1 MPIQRTFQEIPEGKL
16 TEADQQ
22 SISLDL
28 GWSKG
33 LDWQELLHSKRVL
46 IISEAGAGKTY
57 ECRTQCQRLWDAG
70 EPAFFLELATLAASD
85 VRTMLSY
92 EEEVRLDAW
101 ITSQSDIATFFLDSI
116 DELKLSLGSFE
127 QALKRL
133 AKGISGQLSRARIVI
148 TTRPIPFDEQLV
160 RRILPLPLLRETEPS
175 ADAFAQIAL
184 QGRMSRREEKQK
196 NLPSEWRMVAL
207 MPFSDAQ
214 IAEFS
219 AGQKVVDTQLLLED
233 LRRRNALE
241 FARRPQDLIEL
252 CADWRDHKRIRF
264 HAEQVEANVRVKLK
278 PREDRTEPADLSLD
292 RAIEGA
298 SRLALALITTRRLTI
313 RHNAEADVC
322 SEDIALDP
330 AVILHDWAPDE
341 RKALLER
348 PLFGFASYGR
358 VRFHHRSVAEYL
370 AAKRINILRGRGMST
385 RALKRL
391 IFAQT
396 KGKTIVRPS
405 KRPIAGWLAL
415 SESLVYET
423 LRDHEPAI
431 LLTEGDPESLTA
443 LQRKEA
449 LRSYVKRYGHGGW
462 RGLSVPQ
469 IQIHRF
475 ASPELSSEIEG
486 LWAQGIENGEVREIL
501 LQLIEMGPIPD
512 CVNIAYAV
520 VLDSSAPIYE
530 RILGIEALLEFN
542 DPRLESITADI
553 AENSS
558 CYPDALARGVVARL
572 FPKNLSAARLCQIL
586 AWVAGDEHTVDELSW
601 RLPHL
606 ITNSDFDS
614 VTLIEL
620 RDGLSDLV
628 TASLKWQND
637 WSPLI
642 SDHSH
647 LSGALTATCVRG
659 LKNGEPEDWLPS
671 CALAFRIGLREN
683 SSRDFRP
690 ELEELLEK
698 LPPAQNALLFW
709 ADDKLTQSL
718 HPVLDPWKRCCRRAF
733 DGPAKIVPDR
743 DWTWIKADLSNVARS
758 PHDRAMLLE
767 VAGRITPT
775 GEERLDHLQNLRAL
789 VADLPELQST
799 IDGWLAPPKRNE
811 EHERLER
818 EWAAR
823 RKKEERQEAKY
834 HESWVKFWREVAE
847 HPEVVFAADRS
858 GGTAWN
864 LWRAMRQAGDES
876 RASGW
881 NRRFIEDH
889 FGKETADQLRLT
901 LMNIWRGDQPTLVSE
916 RPDDAKNTYLVRWQL
931 GLAAIY
937 AEAED
942 SQWVQKLS
950 HEEALLAARYATL
963 ELNGL
968 PLWMDALAKKYS
980 GAIDATL
987 GNELSLEL
995 DGKAGQQ
1002 WHSMLLQ
1009 GICNASEA
1017 VIAVFLP
1024 RLRKWMSANCS
1035 RLDEDENH
1043 CGAVQ
1048 RLAMV
1053 AGALRKHG
1061 TPEDRDFLRAVA
1073 IQCLSENPA
1082 SLIEKVW
1089 LPLLLRLDARSG
1101 LDAFE
1106 RRIETI
1112 EPSARSEAVI
1122 LFGEI
1127 FGDRHDGINLEDP
1140 QFTPQLLLRL
1150 MRLAY
1155 YHVRPADDVRH
1166 VGAYTPD
1173 QRDHAEQ
1180 GRSLIVNALLA
1191 IKGEEGWAAKLEMAT
1206 DPLCS
1211 HFKDRILAVAEE
1223 RWAAEIDSEIFDDA
1237 QAVALDQT
1245 GEAPPSTG
1253 ETMFAV
1259 MVDRLQDLDEEL
1271 LRDTSPREAWSRIA
1285 DEKAMRRVIAHEL
1298 NHLSKGLYKIDQEA
1312 VTADEK
1318 ETDIRLRSIASPYE
1332 AVIELK
1338 LADERTAD
1346 DLLTTIENQLV
1357 TKYMAAE
1364 TSRSG
1369 CLLVT
1374 LARHRT
1380 WHYPDAKHVIDFTQL
1395 IALLKEEASRVI
1407 EKFGGSLRLQ
1417 VYALDLRPRLQT
1429 EVKQSKRR
1437 RRR

>member
-1 MPIQRTFQEIPEGKL
+1 MSIQRTFQEIPEGKL

-85 VRTMLSY
+85 VRAMLGH

-101 ITSQSDIATFFLDSI
+101 IASQSDIATFFMDSI

-133 AKGISGQLSRARIVI
+133 AKGISGQLGRARIVI

-160 RRILPLPLLRETEPS
+160 RRLLPLPILREIEPS
-175 ADAFAQIAL
+175 ADTFAQIAL
-184 QGRMSRREEKQK
+184 QGRVSRREEEQK
-196 NLPSEWRMVAL
+196 NLPADWRMVAL

-219 AGQKVVDTQLLLED
+219 QGQKVVDPQLLLDD

-278 PREDRTEPADLSLD
+278 PREDRAEPADLSLD

-298 SRLALALITTRRLTI
+298 SRLALALITTRRLSI

-322 SEDIALDP
+322 GEDIALDP
-330 AVILHDWAPDE
+330 GVILHDWTPDE

-370 AAKRINILRGRGMST
+370 AAKRIQMLRERGMPT

-391 IFAQT
+391 IFAET

-415 SESLVYET
+415 FENLVYET
-423 LRDHEPAI
+423 LRDHEPAV
-431 LLTEGDPESLTA
+431 LLAEGDPESLTVA
-443 LQRKEA
+443 QRNEA
-449 LRSYVKRYGHGGW
+449 LRSYVEYFGRGGW
-462 RGLSVPQ
+462 RGLSVPH

-475 ASPELSSEIEG
+475 SSPELSSEIER
-486 LWAQGIENGEVREIL
+486 LWARGIENEEVRVIL
-501 LQLIEMGPIPD
+501 LQLIERGRISECAD
-512 CVNIAYAV
+512 IAYAV
-520 VLDSSAPIYE
+520 AVDPGASCYE
-530 RILGIEALLEFN
+530 RLLGIEALSKI
-542 DPRLESITADI
+542 DDRRLDSIVSDVACNAPNYSDDI
-553 AENSS
+553 
-558 CYPDALARGVVARL
+558 ARGVVVEL
-572 FPKNLSAARLCQIL
+572 FPKCLSVARLCQIL
-586 AWVAGDEHTVDELSW
+586 AWVTERDRAVGELSW
-601 RLPHL
+601 HLPRLISNANL
-606 ITNSDFDS
+606 DS
-614 VTLIEL
+614 ETLIEL
-620 RDGLSDLV
+620 RDGISRLIS
-628 TASLKWQND
+628 AGLKWQNA
-637 WSPLI
+637 WSPLR
-642 SDHSH
+642 SDRSH
-647 LSGALTATCVRG
+647 LCMALAATCVRG
-659 LKNGEPEDWLPS
+659 LKDGQPEEWLS
-671 CALAFRIGLREN
+671 ASALAFRLGFREG
-683 SSRDFRP
+683 SSRDFIP
-690 ELEELLEK
+690 ELVGLFENLSA
-698 LPPAQNALLFW
+698 AQNALLFW
-709 ADDKLTQSL
+709 EDDKLTQSL
-718 HPVLDPWKRCCRRAF
+718 HPVLDPWERCCRTF

-743 DWTWIKADLSNVARS
+743 DWDWIKADLSNVARS

-767 VAGRITPT
+767 VAGRITPM

-834 HESWVKFWREVAE
+834 HASWVKFWREVAE

-881 NRRFIEDH
+881 NRRFIENH

-901 LMNIWRGDQPTLVSE
+901 LMKIWRDDQPTLVSE
-916 RPDDAKNTYLVRWQL
+916 RPDDAKNAYLVRWQL

-942 SQWVQKLS
+942 PQWAQKLS
-950 HEEALLAARYATL
+950 HEEALLAARYAAL

-968 PLWMDALAKKYS
+968 PLWMDALAKKYPA
-980 GAIDATL
+980 AIDATL

-995 DGKAGQQ
+995 NDKAGQQ
-1002 WHSMLLQ
+1002 WHSMLLES
-1009 GICNASEA
+1009 ICNASEV

-1024 RLRKWMSANCS
+1024 RLRNWMIENCS
-1035 RLDEDENH
+1035 RLDEGENH
-1043 CGAVQ
+1043 CGAAQ

-1082 SLIEKVW
+1082 PPIEKVW

-1155 YHVRPADDVRH
+1155 RHVRPADDVRH

-1173 QRDHAEQ
+1173 ERDHAER
-1180 GRSLIVNALLA
+1180 GRSSIVNTLLN
-1191 IKGEEGWAAKLEMAT
+1191 IKGEEGWAAKLEMAA

-1211 HFKDRILAVAEE
+1211 YFKDRILAVAEE

-1253 ETMFAV
+1253 EAMFAV

-1318 ETDIRLRSIASPYE
+1318 ETDIRLRSISSPHE

-1364 TSRSG
+1364 TSRAG

-1374 LARHRT
+1374 LARQRT
-1380 WHYPDAKHVIDFTQL
+1380 WHHPDAKHVIDFAQL
-1395 IALLKEEASRVI
+1395 VALLKEEASRVI

-1417 VYALDLRPRLQT
+1417 VHALDLRPRLQT
-1429 EVKQSKRR
+1429 EVKQGQRR
-1437 RRR
+1437 RAK